1 MASRNTVIGT
11 YSLNRELYEAIN
23 DLAAELG
30 KKKSQ
35 IISEAIEM
43 YSEAMED
50 FRIARKYD
58 RISQDIED
66 GKIQMISHE
75 EVKAMIDAKIAKL

>member
-1 MASRNTVIGT
+1 MANNTVRAAF
-11 YSLNRELYEAIN
+11 SVSRELAQEIG

-30 KKKSQ
+30 KKKTQ
-35 IISEAIEM
+35 IIREAIAM

-66 GKIQMISHE
+66 GRIKTHSSE
-75 EVKAMIDAKIAKL
+75 EVEAMINAKIAKL